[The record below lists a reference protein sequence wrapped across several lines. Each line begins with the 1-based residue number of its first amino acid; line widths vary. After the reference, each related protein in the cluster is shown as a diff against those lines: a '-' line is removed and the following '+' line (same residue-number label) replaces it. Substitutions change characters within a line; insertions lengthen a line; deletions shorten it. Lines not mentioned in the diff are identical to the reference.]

1 MEVTINGLKIQIE
14 GASDAQVFFD
24 QETNTVKV
32 QVKQKVVEKIKIVE
46 VKGKNKV
53 QFVPVPPVAVPVPP
67 VAVPVPVQP
76 IPWKPYFP
84 WNKWERW
91 TLCEPNQ
98 IIGTTTGT
106 NTPATSGFITTTT
119 TK

>member
-46 VKGKNKV
+46 VKGKDKV
-53 QFVPVPPVAVPVPP
+53 QFVPVPP